1 MFESNDYVIRV
12 VDSPLQVDA
21 QAWDGLLFAQ
31 SQPTPFMRH
40 AFLSALHTTGCA
52 TTATGWTPRFF
63 LLERQGV
70 LQAACV
76 IYIKSHS
83 QGEFVFDWGWARA
96 YHQHGLS
103 YHPKAVC
110 AVPFIPVPGSR
121 LLAYS
126 LADRVVL
133 VNSLLD
139 WCAANQLT
147 GLHALFA
154 SDDDVQALTQAG
166 LLLRHTIQFH
176 WSNQRPGY
184 ATFEDFLASLSHD
197 KRKKIRQER
206 RKVADAGVTFRV
218 LEGTA
223 ITPADWDFFYHC
235 YERTYLEHGN
245 PPYFNRAFYRHM
257 ASDMPEDWVLFIAER
272 QGRPIAASLLAINA
286 SSIRARGQNEAMYR
300 LAVETLV
307 SPAAGLNDLPGA
319 EAIATANS
327 DIAQNDAEL
336 SMDQADAGT
345 AHPIERV
352 AYGRYWGALERVDC
366 LHFEACYYQPLQWCI
381 EHGYQRFEGGAQGEH
396 KLARALLPVT
406 TTSAHWLAH
415 PQFFAAVDNFLTQER
430 EGIGEYVDELVRHS
444 PFKADA
450 PR

>member
-12 VDSPLQVDA
+12 VNSPLEVDA

-40 AFLSALHTTGCA
+40 TFLSALHTTGCA

-121 LLAYS
+121 LLAHS

-154 SDDDVQALTQAG
+154 SEDDVLALTQAG

-176 WSNQRPGY
+176 WSNRQPGY
-184 ATFEDFLASLSHD
+184 ASFDDFLASLSQD

-218 LEGTA
+218 MEGVA
-223 ITPADWDFFYHC
+223 ITPADWAFFYHC

-245 PPYFNRAFYRHM
+245 PPYFNRAFFSRM
-257 ASDMPEDWVLFIAER
+257 ATDMPEDWVLFIAER
-272 QGRPIAASLLAINA
+272 EGRPIAASLLAINA
-286 SSIRARGQNEAMYR
+286 SSIRAKGQNSHD
-300 LAVETLV
+300 L
-307 SPAAGLNDLPGA
+307 SGHPAQTT
-319 EAIATANS
+319 E
-327 DIAQNDAEL
+327 
-336 SMDQADAGT
+336 ADAPSLT
-345 AHPIERV
+345 ERV

-415 PQFFAAVDNFLTQER
+415 PQFFAAVDNFLAQER
-430 EGIGEYVDELVRHS
+430 EGIGAYVDELVRHS
-444 PFKADA
+444 PFKAGAD
-450 PR
+450 

>member
-1 MFESNDYVIRV
+1 MSASNDYVIRV

-21 QAWDGLLFAQ
+21 SAWDALLLTQ

-63 LLERQGV
+63 LLERQGE
-70 LQAACV
+70 LQAACA

-121 LLAYS
+121 LLAHTPE
-126 LADRVVL
+126 DRLLL
-133 VNSLLD
+133 VKTLLD

-154 SDDDVQALTQAG
+154 SDDDVTALTQAG
-166 LLLRHTIQFH
+166 MLLRHTIQFH
-176 WSNQRPGY
+176 WSNSPSGY
-184 ATFEDFLASLSHD
+184 ASFDDFLASLSQE

-206 RKVADAGVTFRV
+206 RKVAAAGVTFRV
-218 LEGTA
+218 MQSTE
-223 ITPADWDFFYHC
+223 ITKADWDFFYQC

-245 PPYFNRAFYRHM
+245 PPYFNRAFYTRM
-257 ASDMPEDWVLFIAER
+257 ASDMPEDWVLFIAE
-272 QGRPIAASLLAINA
+272 QNGQPIASSLLAINA
-286 SSIRARGQNEAMYR
+286 SSVRAGGLKGIELPE
-300 LAVETLV
+300 LAGT
-307 SPAAGLNDLPGA
+307 SG
-319 EAIATANS
+319 
-327 DIAQNDAEL
+327 DAE
-336 SMDQADAGT
+336 SATTPDAGVT
-345 AHPIERV
+345 GRV
-352 AYGRYWGALERVDC
+352 AYGRYWGALKRVDC

-381 EHGYQRFEGGAQGEH
+381 KHGYQRFEGGAQGEH

-430 EGIGEYVDELVRHS
+430 EGIGQYVGELERHS
-444 PFKADA
+444 PFKAAAD
-450 PR
+450 R

>member
-1 MFESNDYVIRV
+1 MSESNDYVIRV
-12 VDSPLQVDA
+12 LDSPLEVDA
-21 QAWDGLLFAQ
+21 RAWDGLLLTQ

-40 AFLSALHTTGCA
+40 AFLSALHSTGCA

-63 LLERQGV
+63 LLERQGQ
-70 LQAACV
+70 LHAACA

-121 LLAYS
+121 LLAHTPEDR
-126 LADRVVL
+126 LAL
-133 VNSLLD
+133 VHAVLD
-139 WCAANQLT
+139 WCSAEQLT

-154 SDDDVQALTQAG
+154 SDEDVTALSQAG

-176 WSNQRPGY
+176 WSNSQPGY
-184 ATFEDFLASLSHD
+184 ASFEDFLASLSQE

-206 RKVADAGVTFRV
+206 RKVMEAGVTFRV
-218 LEGTA
+218 LEGAA
-223 ITPADWDFFYHC
+223 ITPTDWDFFYHC

-272 QGRPIAASLLAINA
+272 EGRPIAASLLAINT
-286 SSIRARGQNEAMYR
+286 SSMRARGQDSSKLSTDQE
-300 LAVETLV
+300 VTV
-307 SPAAGLNDLPGA
+307 AAGITRP
-319 EAIATANS
+319 T
-327 DIAQNDAEL
+327 
-336 SMDQADAGT
+336 
-345 AHPIERV
+345 ERV

-444 PFKADA
+444 PFKVDA
-450 PR
+450 NR

>member
-1 MFESNDYVIRV
+1 MMEKVPMSASNDYVIRV

-21 QAWDGLLFAQ
+21 DAWDALLLAQ

-52 TTATGWTPRFF
+52 TTATGWTPKFF
-63 LLERQGV
+63 LLERHSS
-70 LQAACV
+70 LQAACA

-96 YHQHGLS
+96 YNQHGLK

-121 LLAYS
+121 LLAHTP
-126 LADRVVL
+126 ADRLIL
-133 VNSLLD
+133 VKTLLD
-139 WCAANQLT
+139 WCEQQRLT

-154 SDDDVQALTQAG
+154 SDEDVAALTQAG
-166 LLLRHTIQFH
+166 MLLRHTIQFH
-176 WSNQRPGY
+176 WSNTEPGY
-184 ATFEDFLASLSHD
+184 TSFDAFLAGLSQE

-206 RKVADAGVTFRV
+206 RKVAEAGVTFRV
-218 LEGTA
+218 MEGQA
-223 ITPADWDFFYHC
+223 ISQADWGFFYRC

-245 PPYFNRAFYRHM
+245 PPYFNRAFFERM
-257 ASDMPEDWVLFIAER
+257 AADMPKDWVLFIAE
-272 QGRPIAASLLAINA
+272 QNGQPIASSLLAINA
-286 SSIRARGQNEAMYR
+286 ISIRARGK
-300 LAVETLV
+300 
-307 SPAAGLNDLPGA
+307 
-319 EAIATANS
+319 
-327 DIAQNDAEL
+327 NDAR
-336 SMDQADAGT
+336 
-345 AHPIERV
+345 RV

-366 LHFEACYYQPLQWCI
+366 LHFEACYYQPLVWCI

-415 PQFFAAVDNFLTQER
+415 PQFFAAVDDFLPQER
-430 EGIGEYVDELVRHS
+430 EGIGQYVNELERHS
-444 PFKADA
+444 PFKTQTLSQS
-450 PR
+450 